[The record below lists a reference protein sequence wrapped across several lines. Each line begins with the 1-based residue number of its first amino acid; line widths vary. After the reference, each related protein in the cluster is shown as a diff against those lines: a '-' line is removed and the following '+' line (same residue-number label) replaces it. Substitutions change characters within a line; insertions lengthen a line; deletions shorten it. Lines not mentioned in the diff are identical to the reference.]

1 MLPDLL
7 SERIE
12 EFRASFF
19 RGKRCAITLEPDAIG
34 LFDALL
40 ADFVDEARTLEARAA
55 KADGL
60 TARCA
65 TAIAATQVSIERAEQ
80 LRGEMVEAYKDSGFR
95 AFDIPPGKPEPYRPL
110 DRIVAELDEEAKATE
125 AFAASIAR
133 TKGRI
138 VEMRAAQDVATRRDD
153 ARMAAILDGVEAGKV
168 SLFPIVPRPAFG
180 QSAPTRADNPGR
192 SAPTNGDVSVEA
204 AIDFFAAIT
213 RDAPKSRF
221 AADVSSGDRSSD
233 RPTFDNSGDC
243 A

>member
-19 RGKRCAITLEPDAIG
+19 RGKRCAITLEPDAID

-65 TAIAATQVSIERAEQ
+65 TAIADTAATIERVEQVRAEIIRERVTDA
-80 LRGEMVEAYKDSGFR
+80 L
-95 AFDIPPGKPEPYRPL
+95 PL
-110 DRIVAELDEEAKATE
+110 DRVIAEVDREVDATE
-125 AFAASIAR
+125 AFTASLAR

-168 SLFPIVPRPAFG
+168 SLFPIVPRPVFG
-180 QSAPTRADNPGR
+180 REP
-192 SAPTNGDVSVEA
+192 GDVSVET

-221 AADVSSGDRSSD
+221 DD

>member
-65 TAIAATQVSIERAEQ
+65 TAI
-80 LRGEMVEAYKDSGFR
+80 
-95 AFDIPPGKPEPYRPL
+95 
-110 DRIVAELDEEAKATE
+110 
-125 AFAASIAR
+125 
-133 TKGRI
+133 
-138 VEMRAAQDVATRRDD
+138 
-153 ARMAAILDGVEAGKV
+153 
-168 SLFPIVPRPAFG
+168 
-180 QSAPTRADNPGR
+180 
-192 SAPTNGDVSVEA
+192 
-204 AIDFFAAIT
+204 
-213 RDAPKSRF
+213 
-221 AADVSSGDRSSD
+221 
-233 RPTFDNSGDC
+233 
-243 A
+243 